1 MKKRFLLFLTFSLS
15 AICTAFGEEMKVMT
29 FNVRCVVESDGL
41 NQWKNRKDYA
51 ADLVKFYQPDIWG
64 AQEATHQ
71 QMTDFQERLPEYAYV
86 GAGRDDGKT
95 KGEYSPIFYRKDK
108 FEPVES
114 GFFWLAE
121 KEKMHTP
128 GVLGWDAAYP
138 RIATWC
144 IFRDK
149 QSGEKFFFLNTHLDN
164 EGQMA
169 RHNGADLL
177 LQQTA
182 DLAKGLPSILT
193 GDFNATPGDEPI
205 KVLTDSADS
214 RSFVHSRNIAKLAYG
229 PEWTFHDFGR
239 IPYEERQWL
248 DYIFL
253 KGDWTVDYNAV
264 LTDYKGNL
272 FPSDHC
278 PVITLL
284 RF

>member
-95 KGEYSPIFYRKDK
+95 KGEYSPIFYRKDR

-164 EGQMA
+164 EGQ
-169 RHNGADLL
+169 
-177 LQQTA
+177 Q
-182 DLAKGLPSILT
+182 
-193 GDFNATPGDEPI
+193 
-205 KVLTDSADS
+205 
-214 RSFVHSRNIAKLAYG
+214 
-229 PEWTFHDFGR
+229 
-239 IPYEERQWL
+239 
-248 DYIFL
+248 
-253 KGDWTVDYNAV
+253 
-264 LTDYKGNL
+264 
-272 FPSDHC
+272 
-278 PVITLL
+278 
-284 RF
+284 

>member
-1 MKKRFLLFLTFSLS
+1 MKKRTLLLALTALI
-15 AICTAFGEEMKVMT
+15 ACTAYGEKLKVMT

-51 ADLVKFYQPDIWG
+51 ADLVKFYHPDIWG

-71 QMTDFQERLPEYAYV
+71 QMTDLQERLPEYAYV
-86 GAGRDDGKT
+86 GVGRDDGKT
-95 KGEYSPIFYRKDK
+95 KGEYSPIFYRKDR

-138 RIATWC
+138 RVATWC

-164 EGQMA
+164 EGVKA

-182 DLAKGLPSILT
+182 DLSQGLPSLMT
-193 GDFNATPGDEPI
+193 GDFNAVPDDEPI
-205 KVLTDSADS
+205 KVITDKADS
-214 RSFVHSRNIAKLAYG
+214 RSFVHSRDIAELAYG
-229 PEWTFHDFGR
+229 PDWTFHDFGR
-239 IPYEERQWL
+239 IPYGERQWL
-248 DYIFL
+248 DYIFV
-253 KGDWTVDYNAV
+253 KGDWKVVYNAS
-264 LTDYKGNL
+264 LTDYMGDL

-278 PVITLL
+278 PVIALL
-284 RF
+284 EF